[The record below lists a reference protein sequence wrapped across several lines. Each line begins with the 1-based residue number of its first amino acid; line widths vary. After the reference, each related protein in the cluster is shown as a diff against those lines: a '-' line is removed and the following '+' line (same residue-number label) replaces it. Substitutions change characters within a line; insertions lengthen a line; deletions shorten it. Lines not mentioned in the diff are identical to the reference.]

1 VSGFGRLSYRLTGRN
16 DLPRTSV
23 RSPRPASSVC
33 CSDRVRS
40 MAMYPDVTEPSPAET
55 PPAPG
60 RLEDLYV
67 RNGSWGLPPID
78 G

>member
-1 VSGFGRLSYRLTGRN
+1 
-16 DLPRTSV
+16 
-23 RSPRPASSVC
+23 
-33 CSDRVRS
+33 
-40 MAMYPDVTEPSPAET
+40 MAMDPDVTEPSPAET
-55 PPAPG
+55 PAAPG